1 VNKLLA
7 KLFLLIVLFSKVYLQ
22 DIFVDQINISGLK
35 SLKENIL
42 FINAG
47 LYPKEKYDDINSND
61 KYDFGEPFVDN
72 NSNGYYDNKGTY
84 IRTGEE
90 IKNAINGLWSLE
102 LFSDVQ
108 IYITDKYDSFIN
120 LEIAVK
126 EVPLIDKIEFKGNK
140 KIKSKILEREVIS
153 IKKEDRLLMN
163 NVYTSIQNIKD
174 EYIKKSYHNIQVEI
188 QIDSLNDQN
197 KKNILFLINEGSKI
211 RINNIKFLGNRNF
224 SKKDLI
230 KNAFINL
237 KEKKWLII
245 KSKFTNEEDFEL
257 EIENL
262 YNFYNNKGFRDFRVI
277 RKNIEYTDSGINIE
291 IEVDEG
297 NINFYNNFY
306 FSGNIKFTDE
316 ELLESLDLKKNDEY
330 NKLNFDLSVFNL
342 NSKYYDAG
350 YYFLS
355 NNYEIM
361 PLESDLID
369 VYFDINENSQTKV
382 RKIIIS
388 GNSKT
393 NDNVIRRELKIFPG
407 DIFSMK
413 KLRESYGEVVRLNY
427 FNSID
432 PQISTVNNLSD
443 KIDINFVVSEKETG
457 RANFSMG
464 YNEQY
469 GLTGGGGFEFINFR
483 GMGQVLS
490 IDYTR
495 GIQQQGGYSPSPS
508 SSNNSDY
515 ESFSFSFREPSIK
528 NTPISIGTSIS
539 HSEQGKNDNTYLK
552 YDIVSDRLSLSLGR
566 KFNLFNYL
574 LRAGWTMSYRETKY
588 YGEEDILLENFSE
601 NIIKNSGNQSY
612 ASRVGISITQ
622 RFSRD
627 SRDFPDFPTKGTSIS
642 WSTTF
647 SGDVLGGNENY
658 HKNLLDFKWFT
669 SLKQNKN
676 FVQYQDFTL
685 GVTKEIGENEYLP
698 YSARFRMGGDGMPSG
713 EMLRG
718 YKNNSIY
725 GYESSSGGKIMF
737 KYSTE
742 LRYLLSNNPTA
753 YVFVFGEAGNVWPDF
768 NDFDLFNL
776 KRSLGFGFRIYMPML
791 GILGYDY
798 GYGFDSI
805 DENTD
810 EPIGWQGHIIFG
822 MPLN

>member
-1 VNKLLA
+1 MNKLLA

>member
-1 VNKLLA
+1 M
-7 KLFLLIVLFSKVYLQ
+7 LFSKVYLQ

-361 PLESDLID
+361 RLESDLID

>member
-1 VNKLLA
+1 
-7 KLFLLIVLFSKVYLQ
+7 
-22 DIFVDQINISGLK
+22 
-35 SLKENIL
+35 
-42 FINAG
+42 
-47 LYPKEKYDDINSND
+47 
-61 KYDFGEPFVDN
+61 
-72 NSNGYYDNKGTY
+72 
-84 IRTGEE
+84 
-90 IKNAINGLWSLE
+90 
-102 LFSDVQ
+102 
-108 IYITDKYDSFIN
+108 
-120 LEIAVK
+120 
-126 EVPLIDKIEFKGNK
+126 
-140 KIKSKILEREVIS
+140 
-153 IKKEDRLLMN
+153 
-163 NVYTSIQNIKD
+163 
-174 EYIKKSYHNIQVEI
+174 
-188 QIDSLNDQN
+188 
-197 KKNILFLINEGSKI
+197 
-211 RINNIKFLGNRNF
+211 
-224 SKKDLI
+224 
-230 KNAFINL
+230 
-237 KEKKWLII
+237 
-245 KSKFTNEEDFEL
+245 
-257 EIENL
+257 
-262 YNFYNNKGFRDFRVI
+262 
-277 RKNIEYTDSGINIE
+277 
-291 IEVDEG
+291 
-297 NINFYNNFY
+297 
-306 FSGNIKFTDE
+306 
-316 ELLESLDLKKNDEY
+316 
-330 NKLNFDLSVFNL
+330 
-342 NSKYYDAG
+342 
-350 YYFLS
+350 
-355 NNYEIM
+355 M

-528 NTPISIGTSIS
+528 NTPISIVTSIS